1 MTPSGQLPTLL
12 ELPRRPRSRGQLEQL
27 GSECDDRVGPGIEVG
42 HARPQECGDD
52 DPPCGEDSR
61 RAVVCAYEAEPE
73 LADMRV
79 DFTATLT
86 EMSAVVLA
94 GLFARR

>member
-1 MTPSGQLPTLL
+1 
-12 ELPRRPRSRGQLEQL
+12 
-27 GSECDDRVGPGIEVG
+27 
-42 HARPQECGDD
+42 
-52 DPPCGEDSR
+52 
-61 RAVVCAYEAEPE
+61 VCAYEAEPE